1 MQVILNVGLNTNTGS
16 TITADQALSQ
26 IAIFA
31 DVLEHAIAHS
41 DTEQT
46 LIVAVNVNDVRF
58 TVYKLADNLDQDC
71 IAVYYPRTGNGTL
84 VGPKA
89 AAWGTFNP
97 EYFLCLDGTRLAQPV
112 LAAA

>member
-16 TITADQALSQ
+16 TITAGHALRQ
-26 IAIFA
+26 IALVA
-31 DVLEHAIAHS
+31 DVIEYTITES
-41 DTEQT
+41 DTELT
-46 LIVAVNVNDVRF
+46 LVVAANVNDVRH

-89 AAWGTFNP
+89 ASWGTFNP